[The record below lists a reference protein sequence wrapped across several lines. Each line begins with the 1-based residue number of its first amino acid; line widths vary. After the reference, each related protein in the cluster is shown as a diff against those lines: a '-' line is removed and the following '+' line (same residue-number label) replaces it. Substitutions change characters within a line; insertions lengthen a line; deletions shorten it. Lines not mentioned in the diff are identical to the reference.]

1 MNLLIH
7 IFEAKLLELFAH
19 IPVLTFWISDDYT
32 TIKSQNEKV
41 RIRDAIRTNFFRSIL
56 ILSFFVLGT
65 DELRQQRHPEVDG
78 THSED
83 ENHTE
88 QRPDPIAWL

>member
-65 DELRQQRHPEVDG
+65 DELRQHRHPEVDG